1 MSKQYFLVQKVVVN
15 GEEMLV
21 EHIKEFAFIE
31 NGSMDGNKLLMKVL
45 DSAAVYRDDFGI
57 KRGTEITVTL
67 ADWNNKGDQ
76 VWIERFIVAK
86 ATLVNG
92 FLEIEGFEKT
102 IHQLKQQVDTPRFFN
117 NKQPKEILSELV
129 PSLAIDCDLFDRG
142 STYHLNSGGTKSRLI
157 RAMARDYGAMCFIS
171 RGVLYFKAIKNIA
184 MVKDFKLEHS
194 NPMKADHTIAH
205 YQIIGEEGLFER
217 VLNREYIDWNIVEG
231 IQKSGAGAKVMVS
244 VPQVKALKNQNV
256 SIIPMLDVELNG
268 FTTFKPMKVC
278 EVLFHKQVAA
288 QELDESIPEKMIIN
302 QVVHYQSG
310 NRYQCRL
317 ELGVK
322 NL

>member
-1 MSKQYFLVQKVVVN
+1 MSKQYVFVQKVVTN

-67 ADWNNKGDQ
+67 ADWNSKGDQ

-86 ATLVNG
+86 APLVNG
-92 FLEIEGFEKT
+92 YLEIEGFEKT
-102 IHQLKQQVDTPRFFN
+102 IHQLKKQVDTPRFFN
-117 NKQPKEILSELV
+117 DKQPNEILSELV
-129 PSLAIDCDLFDRG
+129 PNLALDCDVFERG
-142 STYHLNSGGTKSRLI
+142 ATYHLNSGGTKSRLI
-157 RAMARDYGAMCFIS
+157 RSMARDYGAMCFIS
-171 RGVLYFKAIKNIA
+171 RGVLHFKAIKNIP
-184 MVKDFKLEHS
+184 MVKEFKLEHS
-194 NPMKADHTIAH
+194 NPTKADHSIAH
-205 YQIIGEEGLFER
+205 YEIISEQGLFER
-217 VLNREYIDWNIVEG
+217 VLNREYVSWNVVEG
-231 IQKSGAGAKVMVS
+231 IQKAGGGAKVMVS
-244 VPQVKALKNQNV
+244 VPQAKALKNQNV
-256 SIIPMLDVELNG
+256 SIIPVLDVELNG

-278 EVLFHKQVAA
+278 KVLFHKQIAA
-288 QELDESIPEKMIIN
+288 QELDESLPDKQIIT
-302 QVVHYQSG
+302 QVVHYQSD
-310 NRYQCRL
+310 NKYQCRL

>member
-1 MSKQYFLVQKVVVN
+1 MSKQYVFVQKVVTN

-67 ADWNNKGDQ
+67 ADWNSKGDQ

-86 ATLVNG
+86 APLVNG
-92 FLEIEGFEKT
+92 YLEIEGFEKT
-102 IHQLKQQVDTPRFFN
+102 IHQLKKQVDTPRFFN
-117 NKQPKEILSELV
+117 DKQPNEILSELV
-129 PSLAIDCDLFDRG
+129 PNLALDCDVFERG
-142 STYHLNSGGTKSRLI
+142 ATYHLNSGGTKSRLI
-157 RAMARDYGAMCFIS
+157 RSMARDYGAMCFIS
-171 RGVLYFKAIKNIA
+171 RGVLHFKAIKNIP
-184 MVKDFKLEHS
+184 MVKEFKLEHS
-194 NPMKADHTIAH
+194 NPTKADHSIAH
-205 YQIIGEEGLFER
+205 YEIIGEQGLFER
-217 VLNREYIDWNIVEG
+217 VLNREYVSWNVVEG
-231 IQKSGAGAKVMVS
+231 IQKAGGGAKVMVS
-244 VPQVKALKNQNV
+244 VPQAKALKNQNV
-256 SIIPMLDVELNG
+256 SIIPVLDVELNG

-278 EVLFHKQVAA
+278 EVLFHKQIAA
-288 QELDESIPEKMIIN
+288 QELDESLPDKQIIT
-302 QVVHYQSG
+302 QVVHYQSD
-310 NRYQCRL
+310 NKYQSRL